1 MPAAAGMRYGSG
13 MPTKEDLYDEGID
26 LVADGKVAEA
36 VEKYRAAIALDA
48 GYVDA
53 WQALALAYNDL
64 GRHEDAIAAAKKL
77 VELQPDD
84 ELAHTTLSRIYQA
97 ANMIPE
103 AEAEGGK
110 ARMLSWKRQ
119 LKEGGS

>member
-1 MPAAAGMRYGSG
+1 MPS
-13 MPTKEDLYDEGID
+13 KEDLYDEGID
-26 LVADGKVAEA
+26 LVADGKVEEA

-48 GYVDA
+48 GYVDG

-64 GRHEDAIAAAKKL
+64 GRHDDAIAAAKKL
-77 VELQPDD
+77 VELSPDD

-97 ANMIPE
+97 ANMVPE
-103 AEAEGGK
+103 AEAEGAK

-119 LKEGGS
+119 LKESESQ